1 MTPER
6 LKQIKDWRFC
16 ENGYTLSDGNDEEIM
31 LDIIDELLEHVDA
44 LENRRSVLGGGADDH
59 GPPYTHAVIVPPT
72 TPLTPCVG
80 RPLSDSEKDAILRSQ
95 EERNARL
102 KQTEET
108 LEHFKKIVR
117 NA

>member
-16 ENGYTLSDGNDEEIM
+16 EGGQTLTERDAETM

-80 RPLSDSEKDAILRSQ
+80 KPMSE
-95 EERNARL
+95 
-102 KQTEET
+102 TEAT